1 MITIVS
7 CGHKPDDE
15 RIYHREI
22 RSLSNAGYSIQY
34 FTRCNGEIDLSSGNL
49 IHINLQRNEYSLRK
63 YIQFIVQNI
72 EHTDILHIHEFDLLP
87 LAKKLKKK
95 CKTEVIYDVHD
106 TLRAMWDTF
115 STKKWVVKKLINSL
129 LSAFEKYHL
138 QFVDE
143 VILANQPFEKTIYK
157 KRGLPETIVENFPII
172 DRLNAVKPQKE
183 NPIILYQGQVSS
195 DRGLSQLLDAFK
207 LVLNFDSSIQ
217 LQIIGPPRSEEF
229 SKTLKQKVSQ
239 LGCENNVEIID
250 DIPHDLIWSYMENA
264 TIGVIPS
271 LNFPRVM
278 VDTPTKLFEYM
289 ASGCVVVATD
299 LPPVRYFLEGAGEI
313 VISESPKA
321 IASAIIKLL
330 SNPDLYESHFQAGI
344 LKIQNEYNWDI
355 SEKRLIELYNKI
367 SL

>member
-22 RSLSNAGYSIQY
+22 KSLISAGYSIQY
-34 FTRCNGEIDLSSGNL
+34 FTRWDGEMDLSSGNL
-49 IHINLQRNEYSLRK
+49 EHINLQRKEYSLRK

-72 EHTDILHIHEFDLLP
+72 EHTKILHIHEFELLP
-87 LAKKLKKK
+87 LAKKIKQKYNSPI
-95 CKTEVIYDVHD
+95 IYDVHD

-115 STKKWVVKKLINSL
+115 STKKGGIKKLINSS

-138 QFVDE
+138 KFVDE

-157 KRGLPETIVENFPII
+157 KRGLPETLIENFPIL
-172 DRLNAVKPQKE
+172 DKLNTVKSRRE

-195 DRGLSQLLDAFK
+195 DRGLSQLLDAFR
-207 LVLNFDSSIQ
+207 LVLDFDFNTK
-217 LQIIGPPRSEEF
+217 LQIIGPPRSEDY
-229 SKTLKQKVSQ
+229 SKTLLQKVSH
-239 LGCENNVEIID
+239 LGCENNVKIIED
-250 DIPHDLIWSYMENA
+250 VPHDLIWRYMEKA

-271 LNFPRVM
+271 LKFSRVM

-299 LPPVRYFLEGAGEI
+299 FPPVRHFLEGAGEI
-313 VISESPKA
+313 VIPESPKEMA
-321 IASAIIKLL
+321 DAIIKLL
-330 SNPDLYESHFQAGI
+330 SDHDLYEAHFRAGI
-344 LKIQNEYNWDI
+344 LKIKNEYNWNI
-355 SEKRLIELYNKI
+355 SEKRLLELYYKI
-367 SL
+367 SR